1 MQGVPYGNM
10 CITNQ
15 IHRNLS
21 CCTVL
26 SKMGVLI
33 LVGIQFMK
41 VVTDHVIPASSQTQ
55 WDQSRV
61 QRWMGAATEGMSVPP
76 SLTICGA

>member
-1 MQGVPYGNM
+1 
-10 CITNQ
+10 
-15 IHRNLS
+15 
-21 CCTVL
+21 
-26 SKMGVLI
+26 MGVLI

-41 VVTDHVIPASSQTQ
+41 VVTDHVIPASSKTQ

-76 SLTICGA
+76 SLTICGAWRSDLVRDGTFVALEVNSS